1 MELYGKQ
8 PSPNNTGELRQLTAK
23 YAIFNGDK
31 INTFNLLLVEAS
43 SIFQARALV
52 LWSTETNQYI
62 VL

>member
-1 MELYGKQ
+1 MKFYGKQ

-31 INTFNLLLVEAS
+31 INTFDLLLVEA

-52 LWSTETNQYI
+52 QWSTETNQYI